1 MDMGSEEGEL
11 MMGMVSSTTRTASS
25 EEFEATSKWTV
36 EVDIVGS
43 G

>member
-11 MMGMVSSTTRTASS
+11 MMGTVCSMTKTALS
-25 EEFEATSKWTV
+25 EEFEPTSKWTV